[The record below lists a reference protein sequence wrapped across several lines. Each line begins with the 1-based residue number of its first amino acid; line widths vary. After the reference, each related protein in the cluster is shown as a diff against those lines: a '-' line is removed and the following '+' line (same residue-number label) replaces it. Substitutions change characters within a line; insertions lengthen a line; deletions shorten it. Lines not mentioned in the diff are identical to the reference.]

1 LLEQLFFPPRLL
13 FRAFD
18 DIHRMADAAVSV
30 AATMRSLRQDMDAL
44 RVAFAGADA
53 ELEDLRKAFVPEA
66 RGIHRAARALHED
79 VENITTLLGAL
90 DTDVKDMGHRLTSE
104 VASLH
109 ATIQV
114 LVREADDM
122 RQVVEPLQSATE
134 RVGRVADRLPGGG
147 S

>member
-1 LLEQLFFPPRLL
+1 
-13 FRAFD
+13 
-18 DIHRMADAAVSV
+18 MADAAASV
-30 AATMRSLRQDMDAL
+30 ATTMRSLREEAVQFCRLFGRLREDMDAL
-44 RVAFAGADA
+44 RAVFAGADA
-53 ELEDLRKAFVPEA
+53 ELEALRTEFIPEVRGPCAA
-66 RGIHRAARALHED
+66 RGSREIR
-79 VENITTLLGAL
+79 TLLDAL
-90 DTDVKDMGHRLTSE
+90 DTDDKDMGHRLTSE

-114 LVREADDM
+114 LVPEADDM